1 MILAAFRHRPGRV
14 IALGRLVLAM
24 VFMVVVWLGPQQA
37 NPEPRL
43 LLAAYDIWAAIL
55 LLLTW
60 RNWSLDHR
68 LAEFAHMV
76 DIAIFGLMVYFTEGY
91 TSPFYTFFVFLML
104 SAAIRWSWRE
114 TALTAIAVLLLFLA
128 AGGASLDFDYG
139 EVDRDRLLVRLSHL
153 VVLSLII
160 IWFRVNEQPE
170 DGERGGAEAEPLE
183 GPPIEAA
190 LRRAV
195 VRMKAQRAVFVWWQP
210 EEPWVNVT
218 ELERGEVRTERLGP
232 EAYESLFADPVE
244 GLPFLFDDRKQL
256 GLTRS
261 ARDPSRQRRFRQ
273 RIAPD
278 FARRFR
284 IGEGIVI
291 RVRARDFEGELFALD
306 IRGLCAEDLR
316 AAESLG
322 EEISWLLDRWS
333 MTAMSEE
340 AAVTRARM
348 SLARDLHDGA
358 VQGLAG
364 AAFRLEGLKSW
375 IAEGRDATGEIDA
388 IKAELAEEQRSI
400 RACIGGLRGGRG
412 SDRRID
418 LGSGLPI
425 VADQL
430 HRRWGVRCDLA
441 EPREPVEGPL
451 WMEHELHQLLHA
463 AVANAVRHGEATALK
478 VSLARGDGAIA
489 LAVEDNG
496 IGVAAAKARR
506 GGAMGAGRDSP
517 WSVRERV
524 NALGGSLQVTSG
536 AEGTRLDISL
546 PLGAAA

>member
-1 MILAAFRHRPGRV
+1 MIQGAFRHRPGRV

-24 VFMVVVWLGPQQA
+24 VFMLVVWLGPQQA

-43 LLAAYDIWAAIL
+43 LLAAYDIWAAVI

-76 DIAIFGLMVYFTEGY
+76 DIAMFGLMVYFTEGY

-114 TALTAIAVLLLFLA
+114 TALTAVAVLLLFVT
-128 AGGASLDFDYG
+128 AGAASLSFDYG

-160 IWFRVNEQPE
+160 IWFRINEQPE
-170 DGERGGAEAEPLE
+170 DGSRRGAEPEPLE

-190 LRRAV
+190 LHRAAE
-195 VRMKAQRAVFVWWQP
+195 RMKAKRMLFVWWQP

-218 ELERGEVRTERLGP
+218 ELDGDKLRAERLGP
-232 EAYESLFADPVE
+232 DEFEAFFSDPVD
-244 GLPFLFDDRKQL
+244 GLPFLFDDRKAL

-261 ARDPSRQRRFRQ
+261 VGDSSRQRRFQQ

-278 FARRFR
+278 FARRFNIR
-284 IGEGIVI
+284 EGIVI
-291 RVRARDFEGELFALD
+291 RVRARDFAGELFALD
-306 IRGLCAEDLR
+306 INGLCAEDLR
-316 AAESLG
+316 AAEALG
-322 EEISWLLDRWS
+322 EEISSLLDRWS

-340 AAVTRARM
+340 AAVARARM

-375 IAEGRDATGEIDA
+375 IGEGKDAAAEIDA
-388 IKAELAEEQRSI
+388 IKTELAEEQRNI
-400 RACIGGLRGGRG
+400 RAFIAGLRGVRG

-430 HRRWGVRCDLA
+430 HRRWGIRCDLA

-451 WMEHELHQLLHA
+451 WMEHELHQILHE

-478 VSLARGDGAIA
+478 VTLARAAGAIA

-506 GGAMGAGRDSP
+506 GVASGPASL

-524 NALGGSLQVTSG
+524 NALGGSLNVASDAG
-536 AEGTRLDISL
+536 GTRLEINL
-546 PLGAAA
+546 PIGAAA

>member
-1 MILAAFRHRPGRV
+1 MILGAFRHRPGRV
-14 IALGRLVLAM
+14 IALGRLVLAA

-128 AGGASLDFDYG
+128 AGGASLGFDYG

-153 VVLSLII
+153 IVLSLII

-170 DGERGGAEAEPLE
+170 GGGRIVAEAEPLE

-190 LRRAV
+190 LRRAAV
-195 VRMKAQRAVFVWWQP
+195 TMKARRAVFAWWQP

-218 ELERGEVRTERLGP
+218 ELDARGGAHRAPRTG
-232 EAYESLFADPVE
+232 
-244 GLPFLFDDRKQL
+244 GLCRPSSPIRSTAFPSCSTTARQL

-261 ARDPSRQRRFRQ
+261 ARDASRQRRFRQ

-284 IGEGIVI
+284 IREGIVI

-306 IRGLCAEDLR
+306 INGQCAEDLR
-316 AAESLG
+316 AAETLG

-375 IAEGRDATGEIDA
+375 LAEGKDAAGEIDA

-400 RACIGGLRGGRG
+400 RAFIAGLRGGRG

-451 WMEHELHQLLHA
+451 WMEHELHQI
-463 AVANAVRHGEATALK
+463 
-478 VSLARGDGAIA
+478 LARGGRQRGPPRRGDRAEG
-489 LAVEDNG
+489 ESG
-496 IGVAAAKARR
+496 ARR
-506 GGAMGAGRDSP
+506 RRD
-517 WSVRERV
+517 RARRR
-524 NALGGSLQVTSG
+524 G
-536 AEGTRLDISL
+536 
-546 PLGAAA
+546 

>member
-1 MILAAFRHRPGRV
+1 MIQGAFRHRPGRV
-14 IALGRLVLAM
+14 IALGRLVLAA
-24 VFMVVVWLGPQQA
+24 VFMLVVWLGPQQA

-60 RNWSLDHR
+60 RNWSLDQR

-114 TALTAIAVLLLFLA
+114 TALTAIAVLLLFVT
-128 AGGASLDFDYG
+128 AGAASLSFDYG

-160 IWFRVNEQPE
+160 IWFRINEQPE
-170 DGERGGAEAEPLE
+170 GGARRGTEPEPLE

-190 LRRAV
+190 LRRAAE
-195 VRMKAQRAVFVWWQP
+195 RMKARRMVFVWWQP

-218 ELERGEVRTERLGP
+218 ELDGDQVRAERLGP
-232 EAYESLFADPVE
+232 DEFETFFSDPVD
-244 GLPFLFDDRKQL
+244 GLPFLFDDRKAL

-261 ARDPSRQRRFRQ
+261 VGDSSRQRRFRQ

-278 FARRFR
+278 FARRFK
-284 IGEGIVI
+284 ISEGIVI
-291 RVRARDFEGELFALD
+291 RVRALDFEGEIFALD
-306 IRGLCAEDLR
+306 INGLCAEDLR
-316 AAESLG
+316 AAEALG
-322 EEISWLLDRWS
+322 EEISSLLDRWS
-333 MTAMSEE
+333 MAAMSEE

-375 IAEGRDATGEIDA
+375 LAEGKDAAGEIDA

-400 RACIGGLRGGRG
+400 RAFIAGLRGGRG

-451 WMEHELHQLLHA
+451 WMEHELHQILHE

-478 VSLARGDGAIA
+478 VSLGRGDGAIA

-506 GGAMGAGRDSP
+506 GAAAGPASL

-524 NALGGSLQVTSG
+524 NALGGSLDVASD
-536 AEGTRLDISL
+536 AEGTRLEISL
-546 PLGAAA
+546 PVGGAA